1 MAILVSRQN
10 ISISF
15 LQIDLCQSELPRFE
29 ILYIVSEN
37 ERKTV
42 KRLTNTIMQIESVG
56 VVVLEKTP
64 VSVYQVHITTHLT
77 PGLDGIIISC

>member
-29 ILYIVSEN
+29 ILYISEN

-64 VSVYQVHITTHLT
+64 VSVYQVHIITHLT
-77 PGLDGIIISC
+77 PGLDGIIISS